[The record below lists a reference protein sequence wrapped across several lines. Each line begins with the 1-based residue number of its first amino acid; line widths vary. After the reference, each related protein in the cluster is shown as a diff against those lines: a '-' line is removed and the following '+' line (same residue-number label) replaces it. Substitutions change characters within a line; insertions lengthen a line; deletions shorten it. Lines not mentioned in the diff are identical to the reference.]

1 MPRVHTGEVLA
12 IMDSGAYFTAMESSF
27 GFARPAIVSV
37 NQSTH
42 RLVRRTEIFTDMIS
56 RDLPVQEKVMSKLY
70 ESKNEKN

>member
-12 IMDSGAYFTAMESSF
+12 IMDSGAYFTALESSF
-27 GFARPAIVSV
+27 GFARPAIVAI

-42 RLVRRTEIFTDMIS
+42 RLVRRAETFADMIY
-56 RDLPVQEKVMSKLY
+56 RDLPVQDKVMSKLY